1 MNTQLAAFYNLD
13 YLAANNEAG
22 KTYVLMGE
30 IKYIKLKWGAKS
42 PRSVSNAE
50 LRNLWS
56 ILPKFHLALNLK
68 PLHEIF
74 NTDQIFYT
82 LKRT

>member
-30 IKYIKLKWGAKS
+30 IKYIKLK
-42 PRSVSNAE
+42 
-50 LRNLWS
+50 
-56 ILPKFHLALNLK
+56 
-68 PLHEIF
+68 
-74 NTDQIFYT
+74 
-82 LKRT
+82 